1 MTRNWFALGACLLML
16 AGCAQLSSRQ
26 SFPKHYTLTGSP
38 APAQQAPGA
47 TSQATLQ
54 VARITVAPWLQ
65 GTALYYRLDYRRD
78 DRIATYAQSDWVSPP
93 ARLLEQ
99 IIRNA
104 IARDGTWRVVTGPA
118 GPARTDFGLHI
129 GLDDFSQ
136 AFASPG
142 QSRGVLDATATLVDN
157 RNGNAIAQKSFHA
170 EAAAPSAD
178 AQGGV
183 KALNHAAL
191 QFTAELEQWLHTL
204 PAARRGPPQVGLIP
218 DPSGRSPQLRRDELI
233 APPRRTHRMPLGFA
247 DEAGSAQPTQLRRA
261 RSESP

>member
-26 SFPKHYTLTGSP
+26 TFPKHYTLVDSP
-38 APAQQAPGA
+38 ASMQQ
-47 TSQATLQ
+47 TSGTTSRVTLQ

-65 GTALYYRLDYRRD
+65 GTALYYRLDYRHD

-93 ARLLEQ
+93 ANLLETMIQ
-99 IIRNA
+99 NA
-104 IARDGTWRVVTGPA
+104 LASGGHWHIVTGPT
-118 GPARTDFGLHI
+118 GPARTAFALHVQ
-129 GLDDFSQ
+129 LNDFSQ

-142 QSRGVLDATATLVDN
+142 QSHGVLDATATLVDN
-157 RNGNAIAQKSFHA
+157 RNGNAIAQKSFHV

-191 QFTAELEQWLHTL
+191 QFTAELERWLRAV
-204 PAARRGPPQVGLIP
+204 PAA
-218 DPSGRSPQLRRDELI
+218 
-233 APPRRTHRMPLGFA
+233 
-247 DEAGSAQPTQLRRA
+247 GSEFP
-261 RSESP
+261 

>member
-1 MTRNWFALGACLLML
+1 MTRSWFALGACLLML

-38 APAQQAPGA
+38 VSVRQSPSP
-47 TSQATLQ
+47 TSRQATLQ
-54 VARITVAPWLQ
+54 VARITATPWLQ

-78 DRIATYAQSDWVSPP
+78 DRIAAYAQSDWVSPP
-93 ARLLEQ
+93 ARLLAQ

-104 IARDGTWRVVTGPA
+104 IARGGPWRVVTGPA
-118 GPARTDFGLHI
+118 GAARTDFSLQI

-157 RNGNAIAQKSFHA
+157 RNGNAVAQKSFHV
-170 EAAAPSAD
+170 ETAAPSAD

-183 KALNHAAL
+183 KALNRAAL
-191 QFTAELEQWLHTL
+191 QFTAELERWLRTV
-204 PAARRGPPQVGLIP
+204 PA
-218 DPSGRSPQLRRDELI
+218 
-233 APPRRTHRMPLGFA
+233 
-247 DEAGSAQPTQLRRA
+247 A

>member
-1 MTRNWFALGACLLML
+1 MTRNSFALGACLLML

-26 SFPKHYTLTGSP
+26 TFPKHYTLADSP
-38 APAQQAPGA
+38 ASTQQ
-47 TSQATLQ
+47 TSGTTSRATLQ

-65 GTALYYRLDYRRD
+65 GTALYYRLDYRHD

-93 ARLLEQ
+93 ANLLETMIQ
-99 IIRNA
+99 NA
-104 IARDGTWRVVTGPA
+104 LASGGHWHIVTGPT
-118 GPARTDFGLHI
+118 GPARTAFALHVQ
-129 GLDDFSQ
+129 LNDFSQ

-157 RNGNAIAQKSFHA
+157 RNGNAIAQKSFHV

-191 QFTAELEQWLHTL
+191 QFTAELERWLRAV
-204 PAARRGPPQVGLIP
+204 PAA
-218 DPSGRSPQLRRDELI
+218 
-233 APPRRTHRMPLGFA
+233 
-247 DEAGSAQPTQLRRA
+247 GSEFP
-261 RSESP
+261 

>member
-26 SFPKHYTLTGSP
+26 TFPKHYTLVDSP
-38 APAQQAPGA
+38 ASMQQ
-47 TSQATLQ
+47 TSGTTSRVTLQ

-65 GTALYYRLDYRRD
+65 GTALYYRLDYRHD

-93 ARLLEQ
+93 ANLLETMIQ
-99 IIRNA
+99 NA
-104 IARDGTWRVVTGPA
+104 LASGGHWHIVIGPT
-118 GPARTDFGLHI
+118 GPARTAFALHVQ
-129 GLDDFSQ
+129 LNDFSQ

-157 RNGNAIAQKSFHA
+157 RNGNAIAQKSFHV

-191 QFTAELEQWLHTL
+191 QFTAELERWLRAV
-204 PAARRGPPQVGLIP
+204 PAA
-218 DPSGRSPQLRRDELI
+218 
-233 APPRRTHRMPLGFA
+233 
-247 DEAGSAQPTQLRRA
+247 GSEFP
-261 RSESP
+261 